1 MISRE
6 TVSRIRERADI
17 AVIVGET
24 VKLTRRGRHMVGLC
38 PFHKEKTPS
47 FHVTPENGRFYC
59 FGCHEHGSVIDFVMK
74 LEGLEFP
81 EALRH
86 LAERIG
92 LELEEDR
99 SGDAGAAGA
108 RAAKRAAQDL
118 YDVLSLAASW
128 FERQLREHPTARVAR
143 EELARRALKAE
154 SPTDPVADALQAFRV
169 GYAPAGWD
177 SLATW
182 LRSQSVSPAA
192 AESVGLIAPRKSGGG
207 HYDFFRNRLM
217 FAIVDV
223 QGRVVGFSGRILPDP
238 ETGDVDKNTGKYV
251 NSPESPVYRKGQVVF
266 GLFQARQA
274 IRQKNE
280 SVVVEGNFDVVS
292 LHARGLRHVVAP
304 LGTAFTEQQARQLK
318 RFAPRAVL
326 LFDGDAAGVEAARK
340 SRQPCREAG
349 LDTKVAVLP
358 KGHDP
363 DDFVR
368 TKGPEALERVIGSAK
383 GMLEFLIDLEL
394 DKGFA
399 RRDAREQAE
408 RVKQVAQILAQE
420 DDPTV
425 RAMAKR
431 YADSVAARM
440 GITDGETL
448 RTLEQLVNRE
458 LGVTAGGERR
468 GGGRERSAARDDSVP
483 LDMLGCVLDFP
494 EILLQAEV
502 ESSMSFLEGEIA
514 LAAGL
519 AHKLLD
525 MNKTEAVESF
535 LALLPQAIHE
545 FAAQRL
551 ASPRHTDADQA
562 RLEFVENAQ
571 KLKRRGVS
579 REHALVVEQIS
590 RADAQ
595 GDVERES
602 DLLLEAVRKHRERLG
617 MG

>member
-6 TVSRIRERADI
+6 TISRIRERADI
-17 AVIVGET
+17 AVVVGET
-24 VKLTRRGRHMVGLC
+24 VKLTRRGRHLVGLC

-47 FHVTPENGRFYC
+47 FHVTPETGRYYC

-74 LEGLEFP
+74 VEGLEFA
-81 EALRH
+81 EAVRS
-86 LAERIG
+86 LADRLGIEI
-92 LELEEDR
+92 EEDKT
-99 SGDAGAAGA
+99 GDAGAGA
-108 RAAKRAAQDL
+108 RAARRATQDL
-118 YDVLSLAASW
+118 YDVLSLCASW
-128 FERQLREHPTARVAR
+128 FERQLREHPGARVAR
-143 EELARRALKAE
+143 EELARRGLRPE
-154 SPTDPVADALQAFRV
+154 SSTDLVADALQAFRV

-177 SLATW
+177 NLAAW
-182 LRSQSVSPAA
+182 LRSQGVSPVA
-192 AESVGLIAPRKSGGG
+192 AETAGVIAPRKSGGG

-217 FAIVDV
+217 FAILDV

-238 ETGDVDKNTGKYV
+238 ATGEVEKNTGKYV
-251 NSPESPVYRKGQVVF
+251 NSPESPVYRKGQTVF

-274 IRQKNE
+274 IRQRDE
-280 SVVVEGNFDVVS
+280 AVVVEGNFDVVS
-292 LHARGLRHVVAP
+292 LHARGVRNVVAP
-304 LGTAFTEQQARQLK
+304 LGTAFTVQQARLIK
-318 RFAPRAVL
+318 RFAPRAVM
-326 LFDGDAAGVEAARK
+326 LFDGDAAGIEAARK
-340 SRQPCREAG
+340 SREPCREAG
-349 LDTKVAVLP
+349 LDARVAVLP
-358 KGHDP
+358 KGMDP

-368 TKGPEALERVIGSAK
+368 AKGPEAVDRVVHSAK
-383 GMLEFLIDLEL
+383 GMLEFLIELEL

-399 RRDAREQAE
+399 SRDAREQAA
-408 RVKQVAQILAQE
+408 RVKNVAQILASE

-431 YADSVAARM
+431 YADSVAARL
-440 GITDGETL
+440 GVTDSDTL
-448 RTLEQLVNRE
+448 RSLERVLERE
-458 LGVTAGGERR
+458 LGVRS
-468 GGGRERSAARDDSVP
+468 GGGGSQRVRFTPRDDSVP

-494 EILLQAEV
+494 QILLDPEV
-502 ESSMSFLEGEIA
+502 QERMSVLEGETA

-525 MNKTEAVESF
+525 NNKTEAVESF
-535 LALLPQAIHE
+535 LAQLPPAIHE
-545 FAAQRL
+545 FAARRL
-551 ASPRHTDADQA
+551 ASPRHMDADQA

-617 MG
+617 ME

>member
-6 TVSRIRERADI
+6 TISRIRERADI

-24 VKLTRRGRHMVGLC
+24 VKLTRRGRHLVGLC

-59 FGCHEHGSVIDFVMK
+59 FGCHEHGSVIDFLMK

-81 EALRH
+81 EAVRQ

-92 LELEEDR
+92 VEMEDEH
-99 SGDAGAAGA
+99 GADAGAAGA
-108 RAAKRAAQDL
+108 RAAKRMTQDL

-128 FERQLREHPTARVAR
+128 FERQLREHGSARVAR

-154 SPTDPVADALQAFRV
+154 SPTDLVADALQSFRI
-169 GYAPAGWD
+169 GYAPPGWD
-177 SLATW
+177 NLASWMRT
-182 LRSQSVSPAA
+182 QGVSPVA
-192 AESVGLIAPRKSGGG
+192 AESVGLIAPRRSGGG

-217 FAIVDV
+217 FAIIDV

-238 ETGDVDKNTGKYV
+238 ETGEVEKSTGKYV
-251 NSPESPVYRKGQVVF
+251 NSPESPVYRKGQTVF
-266 GLFQARQA
+266 GLFQAKQA
-274 IRQKNE
+274 IRQRDE
-280 SVVVEGNFDVVS
+280 VVVVEGNFDVVS
-292 LHARGLRHVVAP
+292 LHARGLRNVVAP
-304 LGTAFTEQQARQLK
+304 LGTAFTDTQAKLLK
-318 RFAPRAVL
+318 RFSPRALL

-340 SRQPCREAG
+340 ARVPCRDAG
-349 LDTKVAVLP
+349 LDTRVAVLP
-358 KGHDP
+358 KGMDP

-368 TKGPEALERVIGSAK
+368 TRGAEAIEHVVKSGK

-394 DKGFA
+394 DKGFT

-408 RVKQVAQILAQE
+408 RIKRVAQILAEE

-431 YADSVAARM
+431 YADAVAARL
-440 GITDGETL
+440 GITDAETL
-448 RTLEQLVNRE
+448 RSLERVVNKE
-458 LGVTAGGERR
+458 LGVGQAGSGPRR
-468 GGGRERSAARDDSVP
+468 PARSEAREESVP

-494 EILLQAEV
+494 EILLDAEV
-502 ESSMSFLEGEIA
+502 AEATSQLEGEIA

-525 MNKTEAVESF
+525 KNKTEAVESF
-535 LALLPQAIHE
+535 LAQLPPPIHE

-595 GDVERES
+595 GDVEREN